1 MKMFYA
7 HVYVINPPLSTYSQA
22 ILTSSFAVDKNRLI
36 SVLFKV
42 LAIDHQSDCRMTF
55 SSSPS
60 DTSTS
65 WTSGHHYTLLP
76 HSQAFAT
83 IQLCSTASDQTGP
96 GKAWE

>member
-1 MKMFYA
+1 MKMFDV
-7 HVYVINPPLSTYSQA
+7 HMYVINPPHSTYSQA
-22 ILTSSFAVDKNRLI
+22 ILTSSFAVGKNRLI

-42 LAIDHQSDCRMTF
+42 LAINQSDSRMTF
-55 SSSPS
+55 SSSLS